1 MVRGNKLD
9 IGRPVHDCNT
19 DYISTTNLNRVD
31 KETSCNMLKMSLF
44 KIIFKAILS
53 YVKTKFRIFVEYFN
67 MQFFVF

>member
-1 MVRGNKLD
+1 MQFEGA
-9 IGRPVHDCNT
+9 
-19 DYISTTNLNRVD
+19 NLNRVV